1 MIIATLKEIK
11 DQENRVGLT
20 PRGVKELVSFKHRVI
35 IQKDAG
41 KEAGFP
47 DEEYVNAGAEIME
60 TPEEI
65 VQAADIIVKVKEPLP
80 QEYPLLELMKGKTLF
95 TYLHLSACE
104 KELTQALV
112 DNEITAIAYE
122 TVEDEKGSLPLLA
135 PMSEIAGVLSVQ
147 YGAQYLQKRYNGRGV
162 TLGRISR
169 AKRAR
174 VVVVGGGYVGATAAK
189 TAAGMGAKV
198 TLFDI
203 NPKVIRR
210 LKKEFRE
217 YLGEYLFYHNIK
229 LYKPEYSFF
238 ARAIEHCDLL
248 VGAVLVAGT
257 KAPQVVTENHVKRMQ
272 KGAVIVD
279 VAIDQGGCVW
289 GSKPTSHSE
298 PIYEIDGKI
307 FCCICNM
314 PGQVARQS
322 TQALTSAT
330 LPYLINMAN
339 EGVINSLEAN
349 ERFAQGLNTFK
360 GHVTYESVAKDLG
373 MVEQYKA
380 PGALL

>member
-1 MIIATLKEIK
+1 MVIATLKEIK

-20 PRGVKELVSFKHRVI
+20 PRGVKELVSFKHRVVV
-35 IQKDAG
+35 QKDAG

-47 DEEYVNAGAEIME
+47 DAEYVAAGAEIME

-65 VQAADIIVKVKEPLP
+65 VKEADIVVKVKEPLP
-80 QEYPLLELMKGKTLF
+80 EEYPLLEIMKGKTLF
-95 TYLHLSACE
+95 TYLHLSACD
-104 KELTQALV
+104 KALTQALV
-112 DNEITAIAYE
+112 DNEIIAVAYE
-122 TVEDEKGSLPLLA
+122 TVEDEKGKLPLLA
-135 PMSEIAGVLSVQ
+135 PMSEIAGVLSIQ
-147 YGAQYLQKRYNGRGV
+147 YGAQYLQKKHHGRGV

-174 VVVVGGGYVGATAAK
+174 VVVVGGGFVGATAAK

-198 TLFDI
+198 TLFDK
-203 NPKVIRR
+203 NPKVIAR

-217 YLGEYLFYHNIK
+217 YLGEYLYYHNIK
-229 LYKPEYSFF
+229 LYSSDYSFF
-238 ARAIEHCDLL
+238 SRAIEHCDLL
-248 VGAVLVAGT
+248 VGAVLVAGA
-257 KAPQVVTENHVKRMQ
+257 KAPQVVTENHVLAMQ

-298 PIYEIDGKI
+298 PIYEVDGKI

-330 LPYLINMAN
+330 LPYLLHMAN
-339 EGVINSLEAN
+339 EGVIASLQAN
-349 ERFAQGLNTFK
+349 ERFAQGLNTYK
-360 GHVTYESVAKDLG
+360 GHITYESVAKDLE
-373 MVEQYKA
+373 MMQDYKA
-380 PGALL
+380 ADSLL